1 LTFDFSFT
9 PLRLCAILLKIYLF
23 LISMRYFFI
32 LIFTL
37 AVCFAFQALGLKSM
51 GGRTLKSESN
61 FFSSVGRIQ
70 AGARAKQDIMVLGSS
85 ITGRLPDVAQG
96 FFGISNMGCDGGNG
110 IDSLRAI
117 DKGILPS
124 ARWIYLEANT
134 LQLSLN
140 PRPTEISRT
149 MQGEWFQYGIE
160 HPSISAYARPAAFFY
175 SKLLSK
181 KIGKYAAYDADRG
194 FGFNNLPSPAIAP
207 PNADLTPTQKTLINE
222 TSKIILR
229 LREKGSEVI
238 FVWLPPA
245 RANDQQLP
253 WILSMASASQSYWW
267 DLGQSVPKKEIK
279 LTDGVHMDATS
290 ATRTTGEL
298 LSAIEQLNSN

>member
-1 LTFDFSFT
+1 
-9 PLRLCAILLKIYLF
+9 
-23 LISMRYFFI
+23 MRYLIPFI
-32 LIFTL
+32 LTL
-37 AVCFAFQALGLKSM
+37 AACFGVQALALQMS

-70 AGARAKQDIMVLGSS
+70 AGAHSKQDIMVLGSS

-96 FFGISNMGCDGGNG
+96 FSGISNMGCDGGNG

-124 ARWIYLEANT
+124 ARWIFVEANT

-140 PRPTEISRT
+140 PKRTEISRT
-149 MQGEWFQYGIE
+149 MESQWFQYGIE
-160 HPSISAYARPAAFFY
+160 HPLISAYARPAAFFY

-181 KIGKYAAYDADRG
+181 KIGSYAASDADRG
-194 FGFNNLPSPAIAP
+194 FGFNTLPSPAIAP
-207 PNADLTPTQKTLINE
+207 QNADLTANQKALISE
-222 TSKIILR
+222 TSEIITR

-245 RANDQQLP
+245 RADDQQLP
-253 WILSMASASQSYWW
+253 WILSMAADSQSYWW
-267 DLGQSVPKKEIK
+267 DLGQSVPKEEIK

-298 LSAIEQLNSN
+298 LHAVEELTKR

>member
-1 LTFDFSFT
+1 
-9 PLRLCAILLKIYLF
+9 
-23 LISMRYFFI
+23 MRYFLI
-32 LIFTL
+32 LILTL
-37 AVCFAFQALGLKSM
+37 AACFGVQALALQMS

-70 AGARAKQDIMVLGSS
+70 AGAHAQQDIMVLGSS

-96 FFGISNMGCDGGNG
+96 FSGISNMGCDGGNG

-124 ARWIYLEANT
+124 APWIFVEANT

-140 PRPTEISRT
+140 PKPTEISRT
-149 MQGEWFQYGIE
+149 MEGRWFQYGIE

-181 KIGKYAAYDADRG
+181 KIGSYVSTDADRG
-194 FGFNNLPSPAIAP
+194 FGFTTLPSPAVAQQNP
-207 PNADLTPTQKTLINE
+207 DLTAAQQALIAE
-222 TSKIILR
+222 VSEIISR
-229 LREKGSEVI
+229 LRNKGSEVI

-245 RANDQQLP
+245 RGDDQQLT
-253 WILSMASASQSYWW
+253 WILPMAAASKSYWW
-267 DLGQSVPKKEIK
+267 DLGQSVPKEEIK

-298 LSAIEQLNSN
+298 LNAVDVLKK

>member
-1 LTFDFSFT
+1 
-9 PLRLCAILLKIYLF
+9 
-23 LISMRYFFI
+23 MRYFLI
-32 LIFTL
+32 LILTL
-37 AVCFAFQALGLKSM
+37 AACFGVQALALQMS

-70 AGARAKQDIMVLGSS
+70 AGAHAQQDIMVLGSS

-96 FFGISNMGCDGGNG
+96 FSGISNMGCDGGNG

-124 ARWIYLEANT
+124 APWIFVEANT

-140 PRPTEISRT
+140 PKPTEISRT
-149 MQGEWFQYGIE
+149 MEGRWFQYGIE

-181 KIGKYAAYDADRG
+181 KIGTYDSTDADRG
-194 FGFNNLPSPAIAP
+194 FGFTTLPSLAVAP
-207 PNADLTPTQKTLINE
+207 QNPDLTTTQQALIAE
-222 TSKIILR
+222 VSQIISR
-229 LREKGSEVI
+229 LRNKGSEVI

-245 RANDQQLP
+245 RKDDHQLN
-253 WILSMASASQSYWW
+253 WILAMAAASKSYWW
-267 DLGQSVPKKEIK
+267 DLGQSVPKEEIK

-298 LSAIEQLNSN
+298 LNAVEALKK

>member
-1 LTFDFSFT
+1 
-9 PLRLCAILLKIYLF
+9 
-23 LISMRYFFI
+23 MRYFLI
-32 LIFTL
+32 LILTL
-37 AVCFAFQALGLKSM
+37 AACFGVQALALQMS

-70 AGARAKQDIMVLGSS
+70 AGAHAQQDIMVLGSS

-96 FFGISNMGCDGGNG
+96 FSGISNMGCDGGNG

-124 ARWIYLEANT
+124 APWIFVEANT

-140 PRPTEISRT
+140 PKPTEISRT
-149 MQGEWFQYGIE
+149 MEGRWFQYGIE

-181 KIGKYAAYDADRG
+181 KIGTYASTDADRG
-194 FGFNNLPSPAIAP
+194 FGFTALPSPAVAP
-207 PNADLTPTQKTLINE
+207 QNPDLTATQQALIAE
-222 TSKIILR
+222 VSEIISR
-229 LREKGSEVI
+229 LRNKSSEVI

-245 RANDQQLP
+245 RGDDHQLN
-253 WILSMASASQSYWW
+253 WILTMAAASKSYWW

-298 LSAIEQLNSN
+298 LSAVEVLKK